1 MLMSRATRANVKR
14 RMGVL
19 FIERK
24 YRTRYEVTE
33 SGEEVAKRI
42 PYDEKKLLTAPVIQS
57 ALGAQFQITGLD
69 NPGEASELAL
79 MLRAGALAAPITFV
93 EERTVGPSL
102 GAENIRLGTK
112 SVQVGL
118 ALVVVFMMLYYRV
131 FGVAAVLALSAN
143 LVLLVAIMSFLGA
156 TLTLPGI
163 AGIVLTVGMAV
174 DANVLIFARIREEVR
189 GGAPP
194 QTAIG
199 QGFDRAVV
207 TILDANITTL
217 IVAIILYA
225 IGTGP
230 VKGLCGHAVRGDY
243 HLDVVVHYR
252 NESTDQF
259 ILRRSKSAGAVNW
272 GRRRYQGR
280 AAGGG
285 GMNPIPFMKW
295 RWVAIAL
302 SGLAIVTA
310 VASLSFQQLNWGLD
324 FTGGTLIE
332 VAYSDSADLSSIR
345 SVLAEE
351 GYEGAVVVSFGT
363 DRDVLVRLPDG
374 YSDEQ
379 GALMVDKLR
388 NSTDMAIE
396 LRRIE
401 FVGPQVG
408 DELRDDGGIAML
420 TALGL
425 VMLYVAFRFQIKFAL
440 GAVFALAHDVIVTL
454 GFFSLTGLEFDLTVL
469 AALLAVVGYSL
480 NDTIVVSDRI
490 RENLRKIRRAEAID
504 VINISLTETLGR
516 TLVTSLTTL
525 LVLAALAFIR
535 RRNDFWLRGSA
546 ASGCDRGN
554 LLFDVRGLHHLTAAR
569 CEQRGC
575 HGARARGSGPG
586 GHAALSL
593 SLGRLLGGCFR
604 LRLTIL
610 TRGSSNDASACCYR
624 TPHCRSHTSAP
635 RLTNPSSIRRPRGSA
650 APPRRY
656 PIR

>member
-1 MLMSRATRANVKR
+1 
-14 RMGVL
+14 
-19 FIERK
+19 
-24 YRTRYEVTE
+24 
-33 SGEEVAKRI
+33 
-42 PYDEKKLLTAPVIQS
+42 
-57 ALGAQFQITGLD
+57 
-69 NPGEASELAL
+69 
-79 MLRAGALAAPITFV
+79 
-93 EERTVGPSL
+93 
-102 GAENIRLGTK
+102 
-112 SVQVGL
+112 
-118 ALVVVFMMLYYRV
+118 
-131 FGVAAVLALSAN
+131 
-143 LVLLVAIMSFLGA
+143 
-156 TLTLPGI
+156 
-163 AGIVLTVGMAV
+163 
-174 DANVLIFARIREEVR
+174 
-189 GGAPP
+189 
-194 QTAIG
+194 
-199 QGFDRAVV
+199 
-207 TILDANITTL
+207 
-217 IVAIILYA
+217 
-225 IGTGP
+225 
-230 VKGLCGHAVRGDY
+230 
-243 HLDVVVHYR
+243 
-252 NESTDQF
+252 
-259 ILRRSKSAGAVNW
+259 
-272 GRRRYQGR
+272 
-280 AAGGG
+280 
-285 GMNPIPFMKW
+285 MNPIPFMKW

-310 VASLSFQQLNWGLD
+310 VASLSLQQLNWGLD

-388 NSTDMAIE
+388 SSTDMAIE

-525 LVLAALAFIR
+525 LVLAALALFGGEMI
-535 RRNDFWLRGSA
+535 FGFAVALLVGVTVGTYSSMYV
-546 ASGCDRGN
+546 ASTT
-554 LLFDVRGLHHLTAAR
+554 LLQLGVSKEDVMVPER
-569 CEQRGC
+569 E
-575 HGARARGSGPG
+575 GADQEGMLP
-586 GHAALSL
+586 
-593 SLGRLLGGCFR
+593 
-604 LRLTIL
+604 
-610 TRGSSNDASACCYR
+610 
-624 TPHCRSHTSAP
+624 
-635 RLTNPSSIRRPRGSA
+635 
-650 APPRRY
+650 
-656 PIR
+656 